1 MQVDD
6 RGDAAGLSTG
16 VSDWTLGRGLAVIR
30 IFFGVI
36 FLANGLAKVFGW
48 SRVALG
54 DYYVGNLINRPES
67 HRILDSLANK
77 DRPGTAQLP
86 GIRWVANE
94 LVLDNWGVMQW
105 ATTAME
111 VGVGLLLVVGLASRG
126 AALLGLGFQLFLAAF
141 YLTTNKWM
149 FEQPHEYVPL
159 AVLSVMASGA
169 VWGLD
174 GRLRRNSAAFRRWP
188 F

>member
-1 MQVDD
+1 MQFDRDTSTSWVDL
-6 RGDAAGLSTG
+6 RS
-16 VSDWTLGRGLAVIR
+16 LGRGLAVIR

-48 SRVALG
+48 SRVSIS
-54 DYYVGNLINRPES
+54 DYYIANLINRPES
-67 HRILDSLANK
+67 RRILDSLANK
-77 DRPGTAQLP
+77 DRPGTSQLP
-86 GIRWVANE
+86 GIRWMANE

-105 ATTAME
+105 MTTAME

-126 AALLGLGFQLFLAAF
+126 AALVGLGFQVFLALF
-141 YLTTNKWM
+141 YLPTNKWM

-159 AVLSVMASGA
+159 AVLSIVASGA

-174 GRLRRNSAAFRRWP
+174 GRVRSGSPSLRRWP

>member
-1 MQVDD
+1 MMRVDD
-6 RGDAAGLSTG
+6 HGDTAG
-16 VSDWTLGRGLAVIR
+16 VSARTLGRGLAVVR
-30 IFFGVI
+30 IFFGAI

-67 HRILDSLANK
+67 RRILDSLANK

-86 GIRWVANE
+86 GIRRVANE
-94 LVLDNWGVMQW
+94 LVLDNWGLMQW
-105 ATTAME
+105 VTTAME
-111 VGVGLLLVVGLASRG
+111 VGVGLLLVIGLASRG
-126 AALLGLGFQLFLAAF
+126 AALVGLGFQLFLAAF

-159 AVLSVMASGA
+159 TVLAMVASGA

-174 GRLRRNSAAFRRWP
+174 GRLRRGRTVFRRWP